1 MKCSLIKKALKSTFE
16 KQLSDIT
23 RRYEKYGHDWRSTI
37 RCNERKRI
45 LTFDHVLIVDDL
57 NAPLEDQD
65 LEYLQAVG
73 QLISDVNLVL
83 EETGADVRLY
93 EQLTKAQVGATT
105 YA

>member
-16 KQLSDIT
+16 KQLSDIS
-23 RRYEKYGHDWRSTI
+23 RRYEQYSLDWRSTI

-45 LTFDHVLIVDDL
+45 LLFDHLLIVDDL
-57 NAPLEDQD
+57 EAPLKDQE

-73 QLISDVNLVL
+73 QLINDINLVL
-83 EETGADVRLY
+83 EETGSEVRLY
-93 EQLTKAQVGATT
+93 EQLMKAQVGVTR

>member
-1 MKCSLIKKALKSTFE
+1 MKCSVIKKALKSTFE
-16 KQLSDIT
+16 EQLSDIS
-23 RRYEKYGHDWRSTI
+23 RRYEKYGLEWRSTI

-45 LTFDHVLIVDDL
+45 LIFDHLVIVDDL
-57 NAPLEDQD
+57 KAPLKDQD

-83 EETGADVRLY
+83 EENGSEVRLY
-93 EQLTKAQVGATT
+93 EQLSRAQVGATT